1 MKNPNLQNILE
12 RLKPYFRSL
21 YQDQLEAIV
30 LYGSQARGDA
40 HPFSDIDI
48 LVILKNKVDFS
59 QEIRRTSHFISQ
71 VCLDYEVVISRHFM
85 SSEKFINAINPLMQ
99 NVRKEGI
106 IL

>member
-1 MKNPNLQNILE
+1 MKNPNLQNILQK
-12 RLKPYFRSL
+12 LKLYFRSL
-21 YQDQLEAIV
+21 YQDQVEAIV

-71 VCLDYEVVISRHFM
+71 V
-85 SSEKFINAINPLMQ
+85 
-99 NVRKEGI
+99 
-106 IL
+106 